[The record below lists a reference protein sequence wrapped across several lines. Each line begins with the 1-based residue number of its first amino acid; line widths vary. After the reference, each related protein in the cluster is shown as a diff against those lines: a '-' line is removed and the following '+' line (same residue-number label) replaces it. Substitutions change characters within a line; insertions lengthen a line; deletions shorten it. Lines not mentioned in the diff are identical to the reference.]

1 MLNRSDTGIIRR
13 SPILVFLSGLR
24 RPDAAVARRLLVFA
38 AVLAFFFTS
47 GACGLIYQVAWTRE
61 LALLLGARAYAVSL
75 VLSIFFLGLGWGSL
89 WGGRLAD
96 RTRRPLLVYALLEVL
111 VGLWAAAFLGLMG
124 PAEHVVVAALRAF
137 EFSWFS
143 GVLLRGAAAF
153 VLLIVPVTLMGA
165 TLPLLAR
172 FVTGDPALNG
182 RRVGALY
189 TVNTLGAMTGCFLA
203 GFVLLERFGYTRTTL
218 IAAGLNLAIGAAA
231 ALLSRVRPAGGLQP
245 GDASNAPAGEC
256 GTGAPACRPSGL
268 AHKLT
273 AEGGRPTF
281 HPGWLIAA
289 FAVTGFTALAL
300 EVLWTRL
307 LAMVFLGTT
316 YAYTTMLTTLLCGLA
331 LGGLAGSAVVT
342 RIRNA
347 AGAAGMLLGAL
358 GVAYLLTVPW
368 FAHLPEQFLKMQQSA
383 GRDWDAE
390 VRVKFLLAFATMF
403 PATFLSGALFP
414 VLVRAVAQTAGRVGR
429 DVGGL
434 YAANTLGGVL
444 GAAAGGFVLLPAL
457 GAQRSM
463 ELLALFPALAGLPLL
478 LRCPGTPGRR
488 KAAALLVL
496 TGATCAAWFVL
507 PSDISKTINA
517 SYMPTDHEVLYYR
530 EGVEGTV
537 AVSQPKGEKDGTN
550 RVLWINRVQATTSIE
565 RGVKMNRL
573 EGALPLLFDRNPREV
588 LFMCFGSG
596 ITCGTLAL
604 SDFDRIDAVEISPD
618 VLAAAPWFKRDNLGV
633 TERKNVN
640 FIIDDGRNH
649 LLRTKHRYD
658 FITFEPMPMA
668 VAGVAAFYTRE
679 YYELCLSRLK
689 PGGMVSQWVPLH
701 GSSPDVVR
709 SLARTFTG
717 VFPEY
722 CAFFVNADL
731 FLIGSDR
738 PLKLD
743 YAAARR
749 RLAVPELAQA
759 LAAAGLPDATELT
772 GCFVMDKPAL
782 AAFAEGGTEM
792 TDDLPWAEYTA
803 PKLVYARKVPESLD
817 LLKPRL
823 TSPMAIMN
831 PASLDADALTAVERR
846 HRSRVS
852 DISALQGYYGG
863 LVMGT
868 EARDGFINSL
878 RIDPAN
884 PNARYYLLQI
894 AAAQTEMFVKWRER
908 DKAEAVA
915 RKVLE
920 VLPDAAGLQ
929 KTAEPR
935 ESGE

>member
-1 MLNRSDTGIIRR
+1 MLNRPSTAALRH
-13 SPILVFLSGLR
+13 GLM
-24 RPDAAVARRLLVFA
+24 FG

-47 GACGLIYQVAWTRE
+47 GACGLVYQVAWTRE

-75 VLSIFFLGLGWGSL
+75 VLSIFFLGLGMGSL

-96 RTRRPLLVYALLEVL
+96 RVRRPLLVYALFETLI
-111 VGLWAAAFLGLMG
+111 GLWAVAFLGLMG
-124 PAEHVVVAALRAF
+124 PAESVVVAALRAF

-165 TLPLLAR
+165 TLPLLSR
-172 FVTGDPALNG
+172 FVADDPALNG
-182 RRVGALY
+182 RRIGALY
-189 TVNTLGAMTGCFLA
+189 TLNTLGAMMGCYLA
-203 GFVLLERFGYTRTTL
+203 GFLLLQRFGYARTTL
-218 IAAGLNLAIGAAA
+218 IAAGLNLAIGVAA
-231 ALLSRVRPAGGLQP
+231 ALLSRVRPAR
-245 GDASNAPAGEC
+245 EC
-256 GTGAPACRPSGL
+256 GTGAPACQPSDP
-268 AHKLT
+268 AHMLT
-273 AEGGRPTF
+273 AEGGCPTL
-281 HPGWLIAA
+281 PSGWLMAA

-358 GVAYLLTVPW
+358 ALAYLLTVPW
-368 FAHLPEQFLKMQQSA
+368 FAQLPGQFLKMQESA
-383 GRDWDAE
+383 GHDWDAE
-390 VRVKFLLAFATMF
+390 VRVKFILAFFTMF

-444 GAAAGGFVLLPAL
+444 GAAAGGFVLLPVL

-463 ELLALFPALAGLPLL
+463 EFLALLPALAGLPLL
-478 LRCPGTPGRR
+478 LRCPVTSMRV
-488 KAAALLVL
+488 KSAAVLVL
-496 TGATCAAWFVL
+496 VCGLGAVWIWL
-507 PSDISKTINA
+507 PQDISRTINA
-517 SYMPTDHEVLYYR
+517 SYMPADHEVLYYR
-530 EGVEGTV
+530 EGIEGTV

-618 VLAAAPWFKRDNLGV
+618 VLTAAPWFKHDNLGV
-633 TERKNVN
+633 TERKNVH

-649 LLRTKHRYD
+649 LLRTKNRYD

-668 VAGVAAFYTRE
+668 VAGVSAFYTRQ
-679 YYELCLSRLK
+679 YYELCLSRLN
-689 PGGMVSQWVPLH
+689 PGGMVSQWVPMH
-701 GSSPDVVR
+701 GSSPEVVR
-709 SLARTFTG
+709 SLVRTFTG

-731 FLIGSDR
+731 FLIGSNQ

-743 YAAARR
+743 YDAARR

-759 LAAAGLPDATELT
+759 LSAVGLPDATELM

-782 AAFAEGGTEM
+782 TKFAEGGTEM

-803 PKLVYARKVPESLD
+803 PKLVYARRVPESLD
-817 LLKPRL
+817 LLRSQL
-823 TSPMAIMN
+823 ASPMAIMD
-831 PASLDADALTAVERR
+831 PASINAEERAAVERR
-846 HRSRVS
+846 HQSRVS
-852 DISALQGYYGG
+852 DIIATRGYYGG

-868 EARDGFINSL
+868 EALDGFIKSL
-878 RIDPAN
+878 SIDPVN

-894 AAAQTEMFVKWRER
+894 ATAQAETFMKWRER
-908 DKAEAVA
+908 DKAEAVVNA
-915 RKVLE
+915 VLG
-920 VLPDAAGLQ
+920 VLPDATELRGI
-929 KTAEPR
+929 TAPEK
-935 ESGE
+935 

>member
-1 MLNRSDTGIIRR
+1 MLKRPNTAT
-13 SPILVFLSGLR
+13 LR
-24 RPDAAVARRLLVFA
+24 RLFVFA
-38 AVLAFFFTS
+38 TVLAFFFTS

-75 VLSIFFLGLGWGSL
+75 VLSIFFLGLGVGSL

-96 RTRRPLLVYALLEVL
+96 RVRRPLLVYALFEVL
-111 VGLWAAAFLGLMG
+111 VGLWAAAFLCLMG
-124 PAEHVVVAALRAF
+124 PAESIVVAALRAF

-143 GVLLRGAAAF
+143 GVLLRGTAAF
-153 VLLIVPVTLMGA
+153 ALLIVPVTLMGA

-189 TVNTLGAMTGCFLA
+189 TLNTLGAMTGCFLA
-203 GFVLLERFGYTRTTL
+203 GFVLLQRFGYTRTTL
-218 IAAGLNLAIGAAA
+218 IAAGLNLAIGVAA
-231 ALLSRVRPAGGLQP
+231 ALLSRLRPVEEVQ
-245 GDASNAPAGEC
+245 DRAPAGLVDR
-256 GTGAPACRPSGL
+256 GAKPA
-268 AHKLT
+268 LT
-273 AEGGRPTF
+273 R
-281 HPGWLIAA
+281 WLVAA

-316 YAYTTMLTTLLCGLA
+316 YAYTTMLTTLLCGIA

-347 AGAAGMLLGAL
+347 AGAAGLLLGAL
-358 GVAYLLTVPW
+358 ALAYLLTVPW
-368 FAHLPEQFLKMQQSA
+368 FAHLPAWFADMQSSA

-390 VRVKFLLAFATMF
+390 VQVKFLLAFATMF

-414 VLVRAVAQTAGRVGR
+414 VLVRAVAQSAGRVGR

-444 GAAAGGFVLLPAL
+444 GAAAGGFVLLPL
-457 GAQRSM
+457 MGAQRSM
-463 ELLALFPALAGLPLL
+463 EILALLPLLAGLPLL
-478 LRCPGTPGRR
+478 LRCPGTPLWQ

-496 TGATCAAWFVL
+496 AAALGGAWFIL
-507 PSDISKTINA
+507 PSDLSRTINA
-517 SYMPTDHEVLYYR
+517 SYMPPDHEVLYHR

-618 VLAAAPWFKRDNLGV
+618 VLAAAPLFKRDNLGV
-633 TERKNVN
+633 TERKNVH

-668 VAGVAAFYTRE
+668 VAGVSAFYTRE
-679 YYELCLSRLK
+679 YYELCLSRLN
-689 PGGMVSQWVPLH
+689 PGGMVSQWVPMH

-709 SLARTFTG
+709 SLVRTFTG

-738 PLKLD
+738 PLRLD
-743 YAAARR
+743 YAAAQK

-759 LAAAGLPDATELT
+759 LAAAGLPDTTELM
-772 GCFVMDKPAL
+772 GSFVMDKPAL
-782 AAFAEGGTEM
+782 KAFAEGGTEM

-803 PKLVYARKVPESLD
+803 PKLVYAHRVPESLG
-817 LLKPRL
+817 LLNAHL
-823 TSPMAIMN
+823 ASPMALMD
-831 PASLDADALTAVERR
+831 PSSLDGDAQAAVECR

-852 DISALQGYYGG
+852 DIAALRGYYGG
-863 LVMGT
+863 MVMGT
-868 EARDGFINSL
+868 EALDGFINSL
-878 RIDPAN
+878 RIDLAN

-894 AAAQTEMFVKWRER
+894 ATAQAENFVKWREG
-908 DKAEAVA
+908 DKAAAVA
-915 RKVLE
+915 NRVLE
-920 VLPDAAGLQ
+920 VLPDAVEFR
-929 KTAEPR
+929 KFTEPANQ
-935 ESGE
+935 GK

>member
-1 MLNRSDTGIIRR
+1 MMNRPSTATVR
-13 SPILVFLSGLR
+13 SGLVFG
-24 RPDAAVARRLLVFA
+24 

-47 GACGLIYQVAWTRE
+47 GACGLVYQVAWTRE

-75 VLSIFFLGLGWGSL
+75 VLSIFFLGLGAGSL

-96 RTRRPLLVYALLEVL
+96 RVRRPLLVYALFEVL
-111 VGLWAAAFLGLMG
+111 IGLWAVAFLGLTG
-124 PAEHVVVAALRAF
+124 PAEGVVVAALRAF

-153 VLLIVPVTLMGA
+153 ALLIVPVTLMGA
-165 TLPLLAR
+165 TLPLLSR
-172 FVTGDPALNG
+172 FVADDPALNG

-189 TVNTLGAMTGCFLA
+189 TLNTLGAMSGCFLA
-203 GFVLLERFGYTRTTL
+203 GFVLLQRFGYTRTTL
-218 IAAGLNLAIGAAA
+218 LAAGLNLAIGAAA
-231 ALLSRVRPAGGLQP
+231 MLLSRARPPEAVTRTAMP
-245 GDASNAPAGEC
+245 DESAAPL
-256 GTGAPACRPSGL
+256 R
-268 AHKLT
+268 
-273 AEGGRPTF
+273 RDPTR
-281 HPGWLIAA
+281 WLMAA

-358 GVAYLLTVPW
+358 AVAYLLTVPW
-368 FAHLPEQFLKMQQSA
+368 FAHLPAQFLKMQESA
-383 GRDWDAE
+383 GHDWDAE

-444 GAAAGGFVLLPAL
+444 GAAAGGFALLPAL

-463 ELLALFPALAGLPLL
+463 EALALLPALAGLPLL
-478 LRCPGTPGRR
+478 LRCPATSARV
-488 KAAALLVL
+488 KTAAVLVL
-496 TGATCAAWFVL
+496 ACGLGAAGVL
-507 PSDISKTINA
+507 LPQDLSRTINA
-517 SYMPTDHEVLYYR
+517 SYMPADHEVLYCR

-537 AVSQPKGEKDGTN
+537 AVSQPNGEQGGTN

-573 EGALPLLFDRNPREV
+573 QGALPLLFDRDPREV

-604 SDFDRIDAVEISPD
+604 SGFDRIDAVEISPD
-618 VLAAAPWFKRDNLGV
+618 VLDAAPYFTHDNLGV

-668 VAGVAAFYTRE
+668 VAGVASFYTRE
-679 YYELCLSRLK
+679 YYQLCLSRLN
-689 PGGMVSQWVPLH
+689 PGGMVSQWVPMH
-701 GSSPDVVR
+701 GSSPEIVR

-731 FLIGSDR
+731 FLVGSDQ

-759 LAAAGLPDATELT
+759 LAAVGLPDAVELM

-782 AAFAEGGTEM
+782 AAFADGGAEM

-817 LLKPRL
+817 MLKPRL
-823 TSPMAIMN
+823 TSPLATMDRASMN
-831 PASLDADALTAVERR
+831 AEERAAVERR

-852 DISALQGYYGG
+852 DISATRGYYGG
-863 LVMGT
+863 MVMGS
-868 EARDGFINSL
+868 EALDGFIDSL
-878 RIDPAN
+878 RIDSAN
-884 PNARYYLLQI
+884 PNARFYLMQV
-894 AAAQTEMFVKWRER
+894 ATAQVRLFKDWKEP
-908 DKAEAVA
+908 DKAEAVI

-920 VLPDAAGLQ
+920 VLPDA
-929 KTAEPR
+929 
-935 ESGE
+935 GELRGIMAPGTPGE

>member
-1 MLNRSDTGIIRR
+1 MMNRPGAAALR
-13 SPILVFLSGLR
+13 SGLVFC
-24 RPDAAVARRLLVFA
+24 

-47 GACGLIYQVAWTRE
+47 GACGLVYQVAWTRE

-75 VLSIFFLGLGWGSL
+75 VLSIFFLGLGMGSL

-96 RTRRPLLVYALLEVL
+96 RVPRPLLVYALFEVL
-111 VGLWAAAFLGLMG
+111 VGLWAVAFLGLTG
-124 PAEHVVVAALRAF
+124 PAESVVIAALRAF

-172 FVTGDPALNG
+172 FVADDPALNG

-189 TVNTLGAMTGCFLA
+189 TLNTLGAMTGCFLA
-203 GFVLLERFGYTRTTL
+203 GFVLLQRFGYARTTL
-218 IAAGLNLAIGAAA
+218 IAAGLNLAIGAGAA
-231 ALLSRVRPAGGLQP
+231 MLSRVRPAACSQP
-245 GDASNAPAGEC
+245 AAADTPVAEL
-256 GTGAPACRPSGL
+256 RRD
-268 AHKLT
+268 LT
-273 AEGGRPTF
+273 
-281 HPGWLIAA
+281 GWLIAA

-331 LGGLAGSAVVT
+331 LGGLAGSAAVT

-358 GVAYLLTVPW
+358 AVAYLLTVSW
-368 FAHLPEQFLKMQQSA
+368 FAHLPAQFLAMQEGA
-383 GRDWDAE
+383 GHDWDAE
-390 VRVKFLLAFATMF
+390 VRVKFILAFATMF

-429 DVGGL
+429 DVGRL
-434 YAANTLGGVL
+434 YGANTLGGVL

-463 ELLALFPALAGLPLL
+463 EALALLPALAGLPLL
-478 LRCPGTPGRR
+478 LRCPVTSARV
-488 KAAALLVL
+488 KSAAALVLVCGL
-496 TGATCAAWFVL
+496 GAVWMRL
-507 PSDISKTINA
+507 PRDISGIINA
-517 SYMPTDHEVLYYR
+517 SYMPADHEVLYCR

-537 AVSQPKGEKDGTN
+537 AVSQPKGEQGGTN

-573 EGALPLLFDRNPREV
+573 EGALPLLFDRDPREV

-604 SDFDRIDAVEISPD
+604 SRFDRIDAVEISPD
-618 VLAAAPWFKRDNLGV
+618 VLAAAPYFARDNLGV
-633 TERKNVN
+633 TERKNVH

-649 LLRTKHRYD
+649 LLRTNLRYD
-658 FITFEPMPMA
+658 FITFEPMPLA
-668 VAGVAAFYTRE
+668 VAGVSAFYTRE
-679 YYELCLSRLK
+679 YYELCLSRLN
-689 PGGMVSQWVPLH
+689 PGGMVSQWVPMH
-701 GSSPDVVR
+701 GSSPDMVR

-731 FLIGSDR
+731 FLIGSDQ

-743 YAAARR
+743 FAAARR

-759 LAAAGLPDATELT
+759 LAAVGLPDATEMM

-782 AAFAEGGTEM
+782 AAFAEGGAEM
-792 TDDLPWAEYTA
+792 TDDLPWAEYLA
-803 PKLVYARKVPESLD
+803 PKLVYAHRVPESLD

-823 TSPMAIMN
+823 TSPMVIMN
-831 PASLDADALTAVERR
+831 TASLDAAGQAAVERR
-846 HRSRVS
+846 HQSRVS
-852 DISALQGYYGG
+852 DIVATRGYYGG

-868 EARDGFINSL
+868 EALDGFIRSL

-884 PNARYYLLQI
+884 PTARYYLMQI
-894 AAAQTEMFVKWRER
+894 ATSQARLFLDWKER
-908 DKAEAVA
+908 DKADEVV
-915 RKVLE
+915 RRVLE
-920 VLPDAAGLQ
+920 VLPDAEEL
-929 KTAEPR
+929 KRITAPGR
-935 ESGE
+935 PGE

>member
-1 MLNRSDTGIIRR
+1 MLK
-13 SPILVFLSGLR
+13 
-24 RPDAAVARRLLVFA
+24 RPDTAAVRRILVFA
-38 AVLAFFFTS
+38 AVLVFFFTS
-47 GACGLIYQVAWTRE
+47 GACGLVYQVAWTRE

-75 VLSIFFLGLGWGSL
+75 VLSIFFLGLGAGSL

-96 RTRRPLLVYALLEVL
+96 RVRRPLLVYALFELL
-111 VGLWAAAFLGLMG
+111 IGLWAAAFLGLMD
-124 PAEHVVVAALRAF
+124 PAESIVVAALRAF

-172 FVTGDPALNG
+172 FVTDDPALNG

-189 TVNTLGAMTGCFLA
+189 TLNTLGAMIGCFLA
-203 GFVLLERFGYTRTTL
+203 GFVLLQRFGYARTTL
-218 IAAGLNLAIGAAA
+218 MAAGLNLAIGAAA
-231 ALLSRVRPAGGLQP
+231 ALLSRVRPSEGAQAAAL
-245 GDASNAPAGEC
+245 DAPVMQTERDLS
-256 GTGAPACRPSGL
+256 R
-268 AHKLT
+268 
-273 AEGGRPTF
+273 
-281 HPGWLIAA
+281 WLIAA

-358 GVAYLLTVPW
+358 AVAYLLTVPW
-368 FAHLPEQFLKMQQSA
+368 FAHLPARFLEMQQSA
-383 GRDWDAE
+383 GHDWDAE

-463 ELLALFPALAGLPLL
+463 EMLALLPALAGLPLL
-478 LRCPGTPGRR
+478 LRCPVTQARW

-496 TGATCAAWFVL
+496 IGALGVVWHTL
-507 PSDISKTINA
+507 PQDISRTINA
-517 SYMPTDHEVLYYR
+517 SYMPAEHEVIYYR

-618 VLAAAPWFKRDNLGV
+618 VLAAAPYFEHDNLGV

-649 LLRTKHRYD
+649 LLRTGHRYD

-668 VAGVAAFYTRE
+668 VAGVSAFYTRE
-679 YYELCLSRLK
+679 YYELCLSRLN
-689 PGGMVSQWVPLH
+689 PGGMVSQWVPMH
-701 GSSPDVVR
+701 GSSPEMVR
-709 SLARTFTG
+709 SLVRTFTG

-749 RLAVPELAQA
+749 RLAVPGLAQA
-759 LAAAGLPDATELT
+759 LGAVGLPDATELM

-782 AAFAEGGTEM
+782 AAFAEGGVEM
-792 TDDLPWAEYTA
+792 TDDLPWAEYAA

-823 TSPMAIMN
+823 TSPMVIMD
-831 PASLDADALTAVERR
+831 PASLDADARAAVERR
-846 HRSRVS
+846 HQSRAS
-852 DISALQGYYGG
+852 DIVALCGYYGG
-863 LVMGT
+863 LAMGT
-868 EARDGFINSL
+868 EALDGFIHSL

-894 AAAQTEMFVKWRER
+894 ATAQAEMFVKWRER
-908 DKAEAVA
+908 DKAEAVV
-915 RKVLE
+915 RQVLG
-920 VLPDAAGLQ
+920 VLPDAVELRRIA
-929 KTAEPR
+929 
-935 ESGE
+935 ESGISGK

>member
-1 MLNRSDTGIIRR
+1 MNRSSAAALRH
-13 SPILVFLSGLR
+13 GLI
-24 RPDAAVARRLLVFA
+24 FG

-47 GACGLIYQVAWTRE
+47 GACGLVYQVAWTRE

-75 VLSIFFLGLGWGSL
+75 VLSIFFLGLGAGSL

-96 RTRRPLLVYALLEVL
+96 RVRRPLLVYALFEALI
-111 VGLWAAAFLGLMG
+111 GLWAVSFLGLMG
-124 PAEHVVVAALRAF
+124 PAESAVVAALRAF

-165 TLPLLAR
+165 TLPLLSRYVAD
-172 FVTGDPALNG
+172 DPALNG

-189 TVNTLGAMTGCFLA
+189 TLNTLGAMTGCFLA
-203 GFVLLERFGYTRTTL
+203 GFLLLQRFGYARTTL
-218 IAAGLNLAIGAAA
+218 IAAGLNVSIGVAA
-231 ALLSRVRPAGGLQP
+231 ALLSRVRPAVDLQP
-245 GDASNAPAGEC
+245 GNTSNKPTGEC
-256 GTGAPACRPSGL
+256 GTGAPACQPPGPADPLTAGGGCPTLPSG
-268 AHKLT
+268 
-273 AEGGRPTF
+273 
-281 HPGWLIAA
+281 WLMAA
-289 FAVTGFTALAL
+289 FAVTGFTAIAL

-358 GVAYLLTVPW
+358 ALAYLLTVPW
-368 FAHLPEQFLKMQQSA
+368 FAQLPGQFLKMQESA
-383 GRDWDAE
+383 GHDWDAE
-390 VRVKFLLAFATMF
+390 VRVKFILAFFTMF

-444 GAAAGGFVLLPAL
+444 GAAAGGFVLLPTL
-457 GAQRSM
+457 GAQHSM
-463 ELLALFPALAGLPLL
+463 ELLALLPALAGLPLL
-478 LRCPGTPGRR
+478 LRCPVTSMRV
-488 KAAALLVL
+488 KSAAVLALVCGL
-496 TGATCAAWFVL
+496 GAVWTWL
-507 PSDISKTINA
+507 PQDLSRTINA
-517 SYMPTDHEVLYYR
+517 SYMPADHEVLYYR
-530 EGVEGTV
+530 EGIEGTV
-537 AVSQPKGEKDGTN
+537 AVSQPRGEKDGTN

-618 VLAAAPWFKRDNLGV
+618 VLAAAPWFKHDNLGV
-633 TERKNVN
+633 TERKNVH

-649 LLRTKHRYD
+649 LLCTKNRYD

-668 VAGVAAFYTRE
+668 VAGVSAFYTRE
-679 YYELCLSRLK
+679 YYELCLSRLN
-689 PGGMVSQWVPLH
+689 PGGMVSQWVPMH
-701 GSSPDVVR
+701 GSSPEVVR
-709 SLARTFTG
+709 SLVRTFTG

-731 FLIGSDR
+731 FLIGSNQ

-749 RLAVPELAQA
+749 RLAVPELARA
-759 LAAAGLPDATELT
+759 LSAVGLPDATELM

-803 PKLVYARKVPESLD
+803 PKLVYARRVPESLD

-823 TSPMAIMN
+823 TSPLAIMD
-831 PASLDADALTAVERR
+831 PASTDPEERAAVERR
-846 HRSRVS
+846 HQSRLS
-852 DISALQGYYGG
+852 DIAALRGYYGG

-868 EARDGFINSL
+868 EALDGFVESL

-894 AAAQTEMFVKWRER
+894 ATAQAEAFMKWREP
-908 DKAEAVA
+908 DKAEAVI
-915 RKVLE
+915 RVVLE
-920 VLPDAAGLQ
+920 VLPDAVDLWRITG
-929 KTAEPR
+929 R
-935 ESGE
+935 EGKNSGS

>member
-1 MLNRSDTGIIRR
+1 MVLSMLK
-13 SPILVFLSGLR
+13 
-24 RPDAAVARRLLVFA
+24 RPVTATLHRMPVFA

-75 VLSIFFLGLGWGSL
+75 VLSIFFLGLGAGSL

-96 RTRRPLLVYALLEVL
+96 RVRRPLLVYALFEVL

-124 PAEHVVVAALRAF
+124 PAEGVVIAALRAF

-172 FVTGDPALNG
+172 FVTDDPALNG

-189 TVNTLGAMTGCFLA
+189 TLNTLGAMTGCFMA
-203 GFVLLERFGYTRTTL
+203 GFMLLERFGYTRTTL
-218 IAAGLNLAIGAAA
+218 IAAGLNLSIGAAA
-231 ALLSRVRPAGGLQP
+231 ALLSRVLPATVAQPADASKSLPGECATGALACRTLGPAHDLTAGG
-245 GDASNAPAGEC
+245 GC
-256 GTGAPACRPSGL
+256 
-268 AHKLT
+268 
-273 AEGGRPTF
+273 PTF
-281 HPGWLIAA
+281 HSGWLIAA

-316 YAYTTMLTTLLCGLA
+316 YAYTTMLTTLLCGIA

-358 GVAYLLTVPW
+358 AVAYLLTVTW
-368 FAHLPEQFLKMQQSA
+368 FAHLPAQFQEMQASA
-383 GRDWDAE
+383 GRDWEAE
-390 VRVKFLLAFATMF
+390 VHVKFLLAFATMF

-444 GAAAGGFVLLPAL
+444 GAVAGGFVLLPLL
-457 GAQRSM
+457 GSQRSM
-463 ELLALFPALAGLPLL
+463 ELLALLPALAGLPLL
-478 LRCPGTPGRR
+478 LQCPVTSVRW
-488 KAAALLVL
+488 KTVVLLALA
-496 TGATCAAWFVL
+496 GAMGWAWLIL
-507 PSDISKTINA
+507 PSDLSRTINA
-517 SYMPTDHEVLYYR
+517 SYMPAEHEVLYYR

-537 AVSQPKGEKDGTN
+537 AVSQPKGETDGTN

-618 VLAAAPWFKRDNLGV
+618 VLAAAPYFKHDNLGV

-640 FIIDDGRNH
+640 FIVDDGRNH
-649 LLRTKHRYD
+649 LLRTTRRYD

-668 VAGVAAFYTRE
+668 VAGVSAFYTRE
-679 YYELCLSRLK
+679 YYELCLSRLN
-689 PGGMVSQWVPLH
+689 PGGMVSQWVPMH

-709 SLARTFTG
+709 SLTRTFTAA
-717 VFPEY
+717 FPES

-731 FLIGSDR
+731 FLIGSNQT
-738 PLKLD
+738 LKLD
-743 YAAARR
+743 YAAAQR

-759 LAAAGLPDATELT
+759 LAAAGLPDATELM

-782 AAFAEGGTEM
+782 AAFAEGGREM

-803 PKLVYARKVPESLD
+803 PKLVYARKVPESLA
-817 LLKPRL
+817 LLLPHL
-823 TSPMAIMN
+823 TPPGTIMD
-831 PASLDADALTAVERR
+831 PASLDTDAQAAVERR

-852 DISALQGYYGG
+852 DIKALQGYYGG

-868 EARDGFINSL
+868 EALDGFINSL

-894 AAAQTEMFVKWRER
+894 ATAQAETFVKWREQA
-908 DKAEAVA
+908 KAGAVA

-920 VLPDAAGLQ
+920 VIPDSAILRKIADLPAPV
-929 KTAEPR
+929 E
-935 ESGE
+935 

>member
-1 MLNRSDTGIIRR
+1 MMNRPSTATVR
-13 SPILVFLSGLR
+13 SGLVFG
-24 RPDAAVARRLLVFA
+24 

-47 GACGLIYQVAWTRE
+47 GACGLVYQVAWTRE

-75 VLSIFFLGLGWGSL
+75 VLSIFFLGLGAGSL

-96 RTRRPLLVYALLEVL
+96 RVRRPLLVYALFEVL
-111 VGLWAAAFLGLMG
+111 IGLWAVAFLGLTG
-124 PAEHVVVAALRAF
+124 PAEGVVVAALRAF

-153 VLLIVPVTLMGA
+153 ALLIVPVTLMGA
-165 TLPLLAR
+165 TLPLLSR
-172 FVTGDPALNG
+172 FVADDPALNG

-189 TVNTLGAMTGCFLA
+189 TLNTLGAMSGCFLA
-203 GFVLLERFGYTRTTL
+203 GFVLLQRFGYTRTTL
-218 IAAGLNLAIGAAA
+218 LAAGLNLAIGAAA
-231 ALLSRVRPAGGLQP
+231 TLLSRLLPVAGAQP
-245 GDASNAPAGEC
+245 GNASNTLPGEC
-256 GTGAPACRPSGL
+256 GTGAPACLPTAPGH
-268 AHKLT
+268 ALT
-273 AEGGRPTF
+273 AGGGRPAF
-281 HPGWLIAA
+281 HPGLFMAA

-358 GVAYLLTVPW
+358 AVAYLLTVPW
-368 FAHLPEQFLKMQQSA
+368 FAHLPAQFLKMQESA
-383 GRDWDAE
+383 GHDWDAE

-444 GAAAGGFVLLPAL
+444 GAAAGGFALLPAL

-463 ELLALFPALAGLPLL
+463 EALALLPALAGLPLL
-478 LRCPGTPGRR
+478 LRCPATSARV
-488 KAAALLVL
+488 KTAAVLVL
-496 TGATCAAWFVL
+496 ACGLGAAGVL
-507 PSDISKTINA
+507 LPQDLSRTINA
-517 SYMPTDHEVLYYR
+517 SYMPADHEVLYCR

-537 AVSQPKGEKDGTN
+537 AVSQPNGEQGGTN

-573 EGALPLLFDRNPREV
+573 QGALPLLFDRDPREV

-604 SDFDRIDAVEISPD
+604 SGFDRIDAVEISPD
-618 VLAAAPWFKRDNLGV
+618 VLDAAPYFTHDNLGV

-668 VAGVAAFYTRE
+668 VAGVASFYTRE
-679 YYELCLSRLK
+679 YYQLCLSRLN
-689 PGGMVSQWVPLH
+689 PGGMVSQWVPMH
-701 GSSPDVVR
+701 GSSPEIVR

-731 FLIGSDR
+731 FLVGSDQ

-759 LAAAGLPDATELT
+759 LAAVGLPDAVELM

-782 AAFAEGGTEM
+782 AAFADGGAEM

-817 LLKPRL
+817 MLKPRL
-823 TSPMAIMN
+823 TSPLATMDRASMN
-831 PASLDADALTAVERR
+831 AEERAVVERR

-852 DISALQGYYGG
+852 DISATRGYYGG
-863 LVMGT
+863 MVMGS
-868 EARDGFINSL
+868 EALDGFIDSL
-878 RIDPAN
+878 RIDSAN
-884 PNARYYLLQI
+884 PNARFYLMQV
-894 AAAQTEMFVKWRER
+894 ATAQVRLFKDWKEP
-908 DKAEAVA
+908 DKAEAVI

-920 VLPDAAGLQ
+920 VLPDA
-929 KTAEPR
+929 
-935 ESGE
+935 GELRGIMAPGTPGE